1 MGYYGCFVLP
11 WACCQHF
18 LGSFFPLFISSL
30 LIYDSRITWFLS
42 RQKLLYRNNEHPLLL
57 WSWGNDL
64 SFALWTM
71 FFLCLASKSSSLT
84 YSVSWWWGV
93 SVLLSKCYFIL
104 SFCLQGSVW
113 HGIFLFSVLFL
124 TFPESCCLIWL
135 TVNVILVW
143 LPISLDLGDL
153 LNLEDFFGTIFM
165 CKLPKSGFGKGV
177 NVLLKNL

>member
-1 MGYYGCFVLP
+1 MQKVFAPMLINVTKWVIMDVLFSR
-11 WACCQHF
+11 AFCQHLLF
-18 LGSFFPLFISSL
+18 GSFFPLFISSL
-30 LIYDSRITWFLS
+30 FIYNSRITGFLS
-42 RQKLLYRNNEHPLLL
+42 RQKLLYRNNEYPLLV

-84 YSVSWWWGV
+84 YSFSPWWGV

-113 HGIFLFSVLFL
+113 HAFFYFPVLFL

-153 LNLEDFFGTIFM
+153 LNSEDFLELFY
-165 CKLPKSGFGKGV
+165 V
-177 NVLLKNL
+177 